1 MKITFAGHS
10 VISLSEKV
18 KDIVKK
24 QMRNSIIGG
33 DTVICYLGG
42 CGDFDNICAVA
53 CRELK
58 KEFLQIE
65 MVYVTPYIN
74 NLSEHAK
81 NEERQIKGLYD
92 SSIYPPLEGVPPKF
106 AIIRR
111 NEWMVENSDLV
122 IAYIKHNYG
131 GAYRSLQCAKRKN
144 KKIINIA
151 DIIQQ

>member
-18 KDIVKK
+18 KDIVKE

-42 CGDFDNICAVA
+42 YGDFDNICAVA

-92 SSIYPPLEGVPPKF
+92 SSI
-106 AIIRR
+106 
-111 NEWMVENSDLV
+111 
-122 IAYIKHNYG
+122 
-131 GAYRSLQCAKRKN
+131 
-144 KKIINIA
+144 
-151 DIIQQ
+151 